1 LDFLDKEVIVMDESL
16 QKDYIHPDD
25 SLLIVVSVGG
35 NGLVTN
41 QRLFNRLMRYSVEKW
56 ILTTDRTNSALLKPF
71 HESLIVPT
79 ANVDLRDQRVLLRY
93 TIDIL
98 LGRFQ
103 YLERRD
109 QSELPQDLNVAIDK
123 PINVIKK
130 SGNEFNGF
138 IPRFR
143 SCFVFVFLF
152 RNFLTALNF
161 LLARAFFYSEFYL
174 PGIFLLN
181 LPLYSRA
188 AATSSR

>member
-1 LDFLDKEVIVMDESL
+1 MDESL
-16 QKDYIHPDD
+16 QKDYIHPGD

-71 HESLIVPT
+71 HESLIGPT

-109 QSELPQDLNVAIDK
+109 QSELPQDLNAAIDK

-143 SCFVFVFLF
+143 PCFVFVFLF

-174 PGIFLLN
+174 PGMFLLN